1 MYLYGKEFELLAR
14 EVGIDLPEE
23 TNEVVTEKSEENE
36 QEN

>member
-1 MYLYGKEFELLAR
+1 MFLYAKEVELFAR
-14 EVGIDLPEE
+14 EMGIDISEE